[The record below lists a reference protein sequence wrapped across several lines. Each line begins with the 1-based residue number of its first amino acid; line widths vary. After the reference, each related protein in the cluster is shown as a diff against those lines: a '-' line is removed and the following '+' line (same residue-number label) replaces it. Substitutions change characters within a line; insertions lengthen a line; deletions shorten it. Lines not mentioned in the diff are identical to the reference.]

1 MVQHDQ
7 QQKPSDKPFSKSD
20 LLGKQEQSEPAEIQA
35 ENDIEKEE
43 NEEEDIDGEKKQEES
58 SVGE

>member
-43 NEEEDIDGEKKQEES
+43 NEEIDGEKQEEDTS
-58 SVGE
+58 GE